1 MTFYLKP
8 PRGDISL
15 EKLEDLAL
23 KRWKFLCILKDHYCH
38 SSADQF
44 HENLSNFGHLSE
56 ATMENNPKDRVSH
69 FILRLVMSQINDY
82 SLKSK
87 WIELETL
94 LFSYRLNEMFDDDL
108 AQSLKD
114 VIRHLSV
121 FESSNDNFEIFAQ
134 SLSKILEEGMLH
146 ENERNKNA
154 EFKVPFDLVPSL
166 VSKRTVELEFGQAKI
181 TTKNVIPFLHCLFS
195 QLIRSSL
202 KQHQSDLSYG
212 TGDDDYR
219 MVDLIRRIKDQVS
232 LPKIPTKYNNGD
244 TILKAQDIETISQ
257 DFPLCFRRVHQNL
270 KTNHRIGHH
279 ARIAYTLFLK
289 EIGLSLEE
297 SLQFWSHYYSKDSK
311 SHTTRG
317 DYKQPQCSHS
327 WQKNHKKFEYSIN
340 HLYGNVGSSKNYS
353 AHSCSTIANRSVSIH
368 EELTCP
374 FNDFDIEDL
383 GTLLSTELTSDKV
396 KKVTATQIKG
406 GPVQA
411 CTCYLQ
417 EKKGLIQ
424 DISSSIDISKPS
436 EYMNYC

>member
-23 KRWKFLCILKDHYCH
+23 KRWKFLCILKDNYCH
-38 SSADQF
+38 SSVDQF

-69 FILRLVMSQINDY
+69 FILRLVMSQIKDY

-94 LFSYRLNEMFDDDL
+94 LFSYRLNEMFEDDL

-121 FESSNDNFEIFAQ
+121 FAENDDKNFEIFGR
-134 SLSKILEEGMLH
+134 SLSKILEEDMLR
-146 ENERNKNA
+146 ENERNKDA

-166 VSKRTVELEFGQAKI
+166 VSKRTVELEFGLAKI

-195 QLIRSSL
+195 QLILSSL
-202 KQHQSDLSYG
+202 KKQNQSELSYG
-212 TGDDDYR
+212 TGEDEDQR
-219 MVDLIRRIKDQVS
+219 MVDLIRRIQNQVS
-232 LPKIPTKYNNGD
+232 LPKKSMPSKYGD
-244 TILKAQDIETISQ
+244 NILKASDIETISQ

-311 SHTTRG
+311 SNASRE
-317 DYKQPQCSHS
+317 YKQPQCSHS

-340 HLYGNVGSSKNYS
+340 HLYGN
-353 AHSCSTIANRSVSIH
+353 A
-368 EELTCP
+368 
-374 FNDFDIEDL
+374 
-383 GTLLSTELTSDKV
+383 
-396 KKVTATQIKG
+396 
-406 GPVQA
+406 
-411 CTCYLQ
+411 
-417 EKKGLIQ
+417 
-424 DISSSIDISKPS
+424 
-436 EYMNYC
+436 

>member
-38 SSADQF
+38 SSVDQF

-166 VSKRTVELEFGQAKI
+166 VSKRTVVLEFGKAKI

-195 QLIRSSL
+195 QLIRSS
-202 KQHQSDLSYG
+202 
-212 TGDDDYR
+212 
-219 MVDLIRRIKDQVS
+219 
-232 LPKIPTKYNNGD
+232 
-244 TILKAQDIETISQ
+244 
-257 DFPLCFRRVHQNL
+257 
-270 KTNHRIGHH
+270 KT
-279 ARIAYTLFLK
+279 A
-289 EIGLSLEE
+289 
-297 SLQFWSHYYSKDSK
+297 
-311 SHTTRG
+311 
-317 DYKQPQCSHS
+317 
-327 WQKNHKKFEYSIN
+327 
-340 HLYGNVGSSKNYS
+340 
-353 AHSCSTIANRSVSIH
+353 SV
-368 EELTCP
+368 
-374 FNDFDIEDL
+374 
-383 GTLLSTELTSDKV
+383 
-396 KKVTATQIKG
+396 
-406 GPVQA
+406 
-411 CTCYLQ
+411 
-417 EKKGLIQ
+417 
-424 DISSSIDISKPS
+424 
-436 EYMNYC
+436 